1 MHKLDRKTNDI
12 PLADLLTGPLPGLIS
27 QQLLV
32 SRRPLLPLLVLL
44 VGSPYSSLTGSSSL
58 SLFLVA
64 SVPTFTGTF
73 HWSCHAHGTT
83 SVARL
88 LNPNACDDTSA
99 TRLLNPDACPPSTP
113 CPSNGPLLVSS
124 LSWSTYCLPPPY
136 CSLLLVSIFGGNLLN
151 VLPLLVPP
159 PDRPFIV
166 VPFAPH
172 YWSSDVCGTSSVTR
186 FLMLMPRRL
195 KNTSDKRTYGQ
206 MNSH

>member
-99 TRLLNPDACPPSTP
+99 TRLLNPDACPPP
-113 CPSNGPLLVSS
+113 PLH
-124 LSWSTYCLPPPY
+124 
-136 CSLLLVSIFGGNLLN
+136 
-151 VLPLLVPP
+151 VPP
-159 PDRPFIV
+159 TAPYWS
-166 VPFAPH
+166 VPFRGPPIASHPLTVPS
-172 YWSSDVCGTSSVTR
+172 YWSLYSAVTC
-186 FLMLMPRRL
+186 
-195 KNTSDKRTYGQ
+195 
-206 MNSH
+206 